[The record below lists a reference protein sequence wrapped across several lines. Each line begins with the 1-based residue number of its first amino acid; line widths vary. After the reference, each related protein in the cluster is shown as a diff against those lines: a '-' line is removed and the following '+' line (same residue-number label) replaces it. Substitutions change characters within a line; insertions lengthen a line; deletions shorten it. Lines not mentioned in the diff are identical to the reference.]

1 MCGLRAVST
10 VDIDQSAA
18 NDGPVSQPQS
28 KSWFSRL
35 VAMAKVGWLA
45 IANVLPPPKST
56 MKNTSSSFASVLSP
70 VASAED
76 FSMQSTVD
84 DARVEEESV
93 MTALRTVGLYLTKT
107 GFELGR
113 DFSVGQGKLLLNAHA
128 YDYLQQIMEPEHF
141 SDIVEL
147 APELL
152 VCDNQ
157 AAMTALNHHLGV
169 DFFKNLRGTMLV
181 RLPTLSDAAMLGYAS
196 RLIQGM
202 SHRHPEIKGFEHW
215 VKQVVHEAINVDR
228 LRRIETRRSVEPLVI
243 QDDDGWVL
251 LIDLLMAAGGKED
264 VHFCRTVNGVIAT
277 DDGKTLLSQLIAGPT
292 LRVVDLA

>member
-10 VDIDQSAA
+10 VIDQSAA

-35 VAMAKVGWLA
+35 VATAKVGWLA
-45 IANVLPPPKST
+45 IANVLPPPKSA
-56 MKNTSSSFASVLSP
+56 MNNTSDSFASELSP
-70 VASAED
+70 VASTKD
-76 FSMQSTVD
+76 PSMQSTVG
-84 DARVEEESV
+84 DALAEEQSV
-93 MTALRTVGLYLTKT
+93 MTALRTVGLHLTKI
-107 GFELGR
+107 GFEPGR
-113 DFSVGQGKLLLNAHA
+113 DFSIGEGKLLLNAYA
-128 YDYLQQIMEPEHF
+128 YDYLQQTMEPDHF
-141 SDIVEL
+141 NDIVEL
-147 APELL
+147 SPALL
-152 VCDNQ
+152 FPDNR
-157 AAMTALNHHLGV
+157 AAMTALSRHLGV
-169 DFFKNLRGTMLV
+169 DFFANLRETMLV

-215 VKQVVHEAINVDR
+215 VKQVVHEAIDADR